1 MSVNKVM
8 LTGRL
13 GQDPELRMT
22 PSGQQVA
29 TISLATSRSWMK
41 DGKKE
46 EETEWHR
53 CVLWGK
59 LAETAGKYL
68 KKGRN
73 VTFFGRLKTRSWDD
87 QNGVKKY
94 TTEVIVE
101 ELDFVEKAEGGNQAP
116 QSQGASQSQSS
127 PARGYH
133 DEFDD
138 SDVPF

>member
-13 GQDPELRMT
+13 GQDPEVKMT
-22 PSGQQVA
+22 QSGQQVA

-46 EETEWHR
+46 EKTEWHR

-59 LAETAGKYL
+59 LAELAGKYL
-68 KKGRN
+68 RKGRN
-73 VTFFGRLKTRSWDD
+73 VTFFGRLETRSWDD
-87 QNGVKKY
+87 AQGVKKY

-101 ELDFVEKAEGGNQAP
+101 EMDFVEKADSNGGAAP
-116 QSQGASQSQSS
+116 QNNNA
-127 PARGYH
+127 PAKGYH
-133 DEFDD
+133 DDFDD